1 MSLIK
6 EDSYQFVFLI
16 DHKETDEDFVIK
28 NKTYFF
34 MSKKINEIKE
44 NAVLLKPETK
54 IRVLKGI
61 E

>member
-16 DHKETDEDFVIK
+16 DHKETDEDYVIK

>member
-16 DHKETDEDFVIK
+16 DHMETDEDYVIK

-34 MSKKINEIKE
+34 MSKKINEIKQ